1 PWSSSKWAWE
11 GWRPCTCRRARNRDE
26 GRPVAARERWD
37 ASGPGYRCCGGRR
50 EIVAEAHPA
59 PAGPLAG
66 TRFVSFENIVASGPS
81 PSIHPSL
88 EGLLGAN
95 GEGRPGANAG
105 EGGRLRIR

>member
-1 PWSSSKWAWE
+1 
-11 GWRPCTCRRARNRDE
+11 
-26 GRPVAARERWD
+26 ARERWD

-66 TRFVSFENIVASGPS
+66 TRFVSFEDIVASGPS

-95 GEGRPGANAG
+95 GEGRPGANAS
-105 EGGRLRIR
+105 EGGRLRIRWIPRHPTGLPPVADYLSARPADSE